1 MRLKLENIGMLKKAD
16 IEVKGI
22 SLIAGPNDSGKST
35 INKLFYSV
43 VRGLNIDRKTF
54 ETEKNKSL
62 KKDYQDVIKILKA
75 NKIDITEI
83 QTDDITE
90 EWIKKISSLHEEI
103 NITKH
108 QKKEFLSIVHR
119 LNYYYNLDYESK
131 DAREEEIYQYLT
143 NEFNKQI
150 TSVYLEQESKVEIID
165 IEGNTEFKIDEYF
178 KNGTKV
184 VSLESNIDLYY
195 NDAIFIESPLAI
207 DNSLES
213 RISLFESEEKI
224 TRGRKTHL
232 KKVLSNQLPKNTNLS
247 QEQSETLENITK
259 KIRKIINGEVIVDS
273 VEGITYRKNEED
285 IDIDNVAIGIKS
297 FGIIQLLIK
306 KNRLNSRTLLIIDEP
321 EVHLHPNWQIKYAEI
336 LVLLSKYLDIP
347 MLLTSHSPYFIEALE
362 AFSKKHKFTE
372 QTKFYITEKS
382 KDFKFVIVKDVSD
395 NSIPILDSI
404 SSAYYEIQDIRDEFD

>member
-1 MRLKLENIGMLKKAD
+1 MRLILENIGMLKKAD
-16 IEVKGI
+16 IEINGI

-43 VRGLNIDRKTF
+43 VRGLNLDRKTF
-54 ETEKNKSL
+54 ETEKNKLL
-62 KKDYQDVIKILKA
+62 KKDYQDVIKVLKA
-75 NKIDITEI
+75 NKIDTTDI
-83 QTDDITE
+83 QTDDITK
-90 EWIKKISSLHEEI
+90 EWIKKTSSLQEKI
-103 NITKH
+103 NITEH
-108 QKKEFLSIVHR
+108 QKTEFTNKIHR
-119 LNYYYNLDYESK
+119 LNYYYNLNYDSK

-150 TSVYLEQESKVEIID
+150 SSVYLEKESRVEIID
-165 IEGNTEFKIDEYF
+165 IVESSSFNIDEYRNSA
-178 KNGTKV
+178 KI

-207 DNSLES
+207 DNTLES
-213 RISLFESEEKI
+213 HISLFESEEKI

-232 KKVLSNQLPKNTNLS
+232 QKVLSNQLPKNTNVS
-247 QEQSETLENITK
+247 QEHSVIIEEITN
-259 KIRKIINGEVIVDS
+259 KIFQIMNGEVIVDS
-273 VEGITYRKNEED
+273 VEGITYRKNGED

-362 AFSKKHKFTE
+362 AFSKKYKFTE
-372 QTKFYITEKS
+372 QTKFYLTEKTE
-382 KDFKFVIVKDVSD
+382 DFKFAEVKDVSD
-395 NSIPILDSI
+395 NIIPILDSI
-404 SSAYYEIQDIRDEFD
+404 SSAYYEIQDTRDDF

>member
-22 SLIAGPNDSGKST
+22 SLVAGPNDSGKST

-43 VRGLNIDRKTF
+43 VRGLNVDRKTF

-62 KKDYQDVIKILKA
+62 KKDYQDVIKVLKA
-75 NKIDITEI
+75 NKIDTTDI

-90 EWIKKISSLHEEI
+90 KWIEKISSLQTEV
-103 NITKH
+103 NITEH
-108 QKKEFLSIVHR
+108 QKKEFISKVHR
-119 LNYYYNLDYESK
+119 LNYYYNLDYDSK
-131 DAREEEIYQYLT
+131 DSREEEVYQYLT

-150 TSVYLEQESKVEIID
+150 SSIYLEQESKVEIID
-165 IEGNTEFKIDEYF
+165 IEGSTELNIDEHF
-178 KNGTKV
+178 INKGKIVNLTR
-184 VSLESNIDLYY
+184 NIDLYY

-213 RISLFESEEKI
+213 HISLFESEEKI

-232 KKVLSNQLPKNTNLS
+232 KKVLSNQLPKNINLS
-247 QEQSETLENITK
+247 KEHFDIIEKITK
-259 KIRKIINGEVIVDS
+259 KILQIINGEVIVDS
-273 VEGITYRKNEED
+273 VEGTTYRKNGED

-297 FGIIQLLIK
+297 FGVIQLLIK

-362 AFSKKHKFTE
+362 AFSKKHEYTE
-372 QTKFYITEKS
+372 QTNFYITEKS
-382 KDFKFVIVKDVSD
+382 KDFNFAEVKNVSD
-395 NSIPILDSI
+395 NITPILDSI
-404 SSAYYEIQDIRDEFD
+404 SNAYYEIQDVRDEF

>member
-16 IEVKGI
+16 IDVKGI
-22 SLIAGPNDSGKST
+22 TLIAGPNDSGKST

-43 VRGLNIDRKTF
+43 VRGLNVDRKTF

-62 KKDYQDVIKILKA
+62 KGDYQDIIKILKA
-75 NKIDITEI
+75 NKIDTTDI

-90 EWIKKISSLHEEI
+90 EWIRKISSFQNEVS
-103 NITKH
+103 ITKH
-108 QKKEFLSIVHR
+108 QNSEFVNKIHT
-119 LNYYYNLDYESK
+119 LNYFYNLDYDSK

-150 TSVYLEQESKVEIID
+150 SSVFLEEESKVKIID
-165 IEGNTEFKIDEYF
+165 IEGTSNFVIDEYRRN
-178 KNGTKV
+178 KKV

-207 DNSLES
+207 DNTLENH
-213 RISLFESEEKI
+213 ISLFESEEKI

-232 KKVLSNQLPKNTNLS
+232 KKVLSNQLPKNSNLS
-247 QEQSETLENITK
+247 KEHSETIDSIKE
-259 KIRKIINGEVIVDS
+259 KILNIINGEVIVDS
-273 VEGITYRKNEED
+273 VEGVTYRKNEED

-321 EVHLHPNWQIKYAEI
+321 EVHLHPNWQVKYAEI

-362 AFSKKHKFTE
+362 AFSKKHKFVNETN
-372 QTKFYITEKS
+372 FYITEKT
-382 KDFKFVIVKDVSD
+382 KDYKSAIVKNVSE
-395 NSIPILDSI
+395 SIIPILDSI
-404 SSAYYEIQDIRDEFD
+404 SNAYYKIQDIRDEFQ